1 MKACKEYTRDI
12 LAYLDGQL
20 EETREQEL
28 AKHLE
33 YCSACQEE
41 LEKTSAVLSIASSF
55 RHELKQV
62 METVDWDHLPE
73 KITEKAWEKSKEKSK
88 RSSQKP
94 LSLWLNL
101 CRSQPLAAGLIIG
114 LILGGLLTYSL
125 FWTEKLGQ
133 RINRET
139 AELILPADLIDRMD
153 LAMARR
159 QTINYLERSQYLL
172 LEILQAEHP
181 ASDLSLMNRER
192 IKQLLTDKKY
202 LNNQLDDFR
211 LLKARAICDQI
222 ELLFL
227 ELSQLSP
234 ELTAYELERVRQMVE
249 EKQLLLKI
257 NLVKKELEQSEV

>member
-1 MKACKEYTRDI
+1 MKACKEYTRDF
-12 LAYLDGQL
+12 LAYLGGQL
-20 EETREQEL
+20 EKTREQEL

-33 YCSACQEE
+33 YCSACREE
-41 LEKTSAVLSIASSF
+41 LEKTSAVLSMASSF

-62 METVDWDHLPE
+62 METVDWGHLSE
-73 KITEKAWEKSKEKSK
+73 KITEKAWEKSK

-94 LSLWLNL
+94 VRFWLNL
-101 CRSQPLAAGLIIG
+101 WRSQPLAAGLIIG

-125 FWTEKLGQ
+125 FWSEKPEQ
-133 RINRET
+133 RLNRET
-139 AELILPADLIDRMD
+139 AKLTLLSDLIDRID

-172 LEILQAEHP
+172 LEILQTEHP
-181 ASDLSLMNRER
+181 ASDLSLMDRER